1 MANQQLIDYIKQ
13 QMQLGVPKD
22 SIKQTLVTSGWPE
35 GDIQEGFTAI
45 AGPAVIQPQA
55 SAPAV
60 SVAQPVTSDIREPAQ
75 SSPVARRAE
84 SAFQPKMESYVPS
97 EITSQ
102 GSKRGMRSFV
112 LPGIMGLLIV
122 GLLAAT
128 GYLYTQNSSLS
139 GDISKRSL
147 SNSDLSV
154 QLSAAVQEKTN
165 LATDLA
171 KLKDEAAD
179 ANSHFVLLLGSGAS
193 STPAVAISI
202 RGTLKG
208 DDKTPYTLA
217 TSKGLTVGLKNY
229 KAVNVANVLKPL
241 VGTSVLISGTA
252 VPGSKEVIV
261 QSVNGTPIAEE
272 LPVPPPA
279 ASTSTPSSTPAKP
292 IMP

>member
-45 AGPAVIQPQA
+45 AGPAVSQPQA
-55 SAPAV
+55 SASVVSAV
-60 SVAQPVTSDIREPAQ
+60 QPVTSDIREPAQ
-75 SSPVARRAE
+75 SSPAIRKAE
-84 SAFQPKMESYVPS
+84 STFQPKMESYVPS
-97 EITSQ
+97 EIKPQAS
-102 GSKRGMRSFV
+102 GRGMRSFV
-112 LPGIMGLLIV
+112 LPGVMGLAIV

-139 GDISKRSL
+139 GDISSRSL

-154 QLSAAVQEKTN
+154 QLSAAMQEKTN
-165 LATDLA
+165 LATDVA

-179 ANSHFVLLLGSGAS
+179 ANSHFILLIDSGATS
-193 STPAVAISI
+193 SPPVSISI

-208 DDKTPYTLA
+208 DDKTPYTLT
-217 TSKGLTVGLKNY
+217 TSKGLIVGLRNHR
-229 KAVNVANVLKPL
+229 AANVASTLKPL
-241 VGTSVLISGTA
+241 AGTSVLISGTA
-252 VPGSKEVIV
+252 IPGSKEVLV
-261 QSVNGTPIAEE
+261 QSVNGAPIPED
-272 LPVPPPA
+272 LPPPPPSG
-279 ASTSTPSSTPAKP
+279 STSTASSTPSKP